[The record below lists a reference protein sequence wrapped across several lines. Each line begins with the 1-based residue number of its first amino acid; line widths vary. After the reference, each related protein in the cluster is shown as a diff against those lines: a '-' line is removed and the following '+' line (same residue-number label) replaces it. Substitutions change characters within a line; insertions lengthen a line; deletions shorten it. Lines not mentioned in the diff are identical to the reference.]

1 MPPIL
6 MWVLV
11 VVAAAVCGALGYYFG
26 GENRKRTA
34 EAKIGSAEEEAKR
47 IVNDAIKAAEQ
58 KRKETIIEAKDEAFK
73 LKADAD
79 KEIKDRRAE
88 ISRQERRMDQKEEAL
103 DKRTAAMERKEE
115 DLKKR
120 GELVEARLDELEQ
133 LKLRQTEKL
142 ETIAAMTQEDARA
155 VLLKNIDDELTHEKA
170 MKISAYQANM
180 KDECDAIARE
190 LVGQAIARCAADAT
204 SEATVSVV
212 PLPSDEMKG
221 RIIGRE
227 GRNIRALET
236 ATGCDLIIDDTP
248 EAITL
253 SSFDQ
258 TRREVAR
265 MALERLIADGRI
277 HPARIEETVDKCR
290 RELEIQM
297 KREGEKAVM
306 DLGIHSLHPDLV
318 KLIGRLKYRTS
329 YGQNVL
335 SHSLEV
341 AWLAGLMAGELG
353 VNVQLARRAGL
364 LHDIGKALDHEIE
377 GSHVQIGVDICKK
390 YRENPQIIHAIE
402 AHHGDVEPKTVLA
415 FIIMAADAISAAR
428 PGARRENM
436 ESYIKRLE
444 TLEALCNGFE
454 GVESSYAVQAGREV
468 RILVQPDKVGDDQVI
483 LLARRAGLLH
493 DIGKALDHEIEGSHV
508 QIGVAICRKYK
519 ENTQIIHAIE
529 AHHGDVE
536 PKTPLAFIIQACDAI
551 SAARPGARRENV
563 ESYVKRLEN
572 LEEISSSFEGV
583 EQAFAV
589 QAGREVRIMVKPD
602 VISDDQVIL
611 LARQIAKKIEDT
623 LDYPGQIKVNVIR
636 ESRAIE
642 YAK

>member
-1 MPPIL
+1 MSLIITVL
-6 MWVLV
+6 LVLV
-11 VVAAAVCGALGYYFG
+11 AAVCGALGFYLG

-34 EAKIGSAEEEAKR
+34 EAKIGSAEDEAKR
-47 IVNDAIKAAEQ
+47 IVNDAIKTAEA
-58 KRKETIIEAKDEAFK
+58 KRKETIVEAKDEAFK
-73 LKADAD
+73 LKSEAD

-88 ISRQERRMDQKEEAL
+88 ITRQERRMDQKEEAL
-103 DKRTAAMERKEE
+103 DKRSAAMERKEE
-115 DLKKR
+115 DLKR
-120 GELVEARLDELEQ
+120 RTETVEARLDELEQ
-133 LKLRQTEKL
+133 LKMRQTEKL
-142 ETIAAMTQEDARA
+142 ETIAAMSQEDARA
-155 VLLKNIDDELTHEKA
+155 VLLKQVDDELTHEKA

-180 KDECDAIARE
+180 KDECDNIARE

-253 SSFDQ
+253 STFDQ

-297 KREGEKAVM
+297 KREGDKAVM
-306 DLGIHSLHPDLV
+306 DLGIHGLHPDLV

-390 YRENPQIIHAIE
+390 YRENPQVIHAIE
-402 AHHGDVEPKTVLA
+402 AHHGDVEPKTTLA

-468 RILVQPDKVGDDQVI
+468 RILVQPDKV
-483 LLARRAGLLH
+483 
-493 DIGKALDHEIEGSHV
+493 
-508 QIGVAICRKYK
+508 
-519 ENTQIIHAIE
+519 
-529 AHHGDVE
+529 
-536 PKTPLAFIIQACDAI
+536 
-551 SAARPGARRENV
+551 
-563 ESYVKRLEN
+563 
-572 LEEISSSFEGV
+572 
-583 EQAFAV
+583 
-589 QAGREVRIMVKPD
+589 
-602 VISDDQVIL
+602 SDDQVIL
-611 LARQIAKKIEDT
+611 LARNVAKKIENE
-623 LDYPGQIKVNVIR
+623 LDYPGQIKVSVIR
-636 ESRAIE
+636 ESRATE

>member
-1 MPPIL
+1 MSPIIT
-6 MWVLV
+6 VLLV
-11 VVAAAVCGALGYYFG
+11 LVAAAVCGALGFYLG

-34 EAKIGSAEEEAKR
+34 EAKIGSAEDEAKR
-47 IVNDAIKAAEQ
+47 IVNDAIKTAEA
-58 KRKETIIEAKDEAFK
+58 KRKETIVEAKDEAFK
-73 LKADAD
+73 LKSEAD

-88 ISRQERRMDQKEEAL
+88 ITRQERRMDQKEEAL
-103 DKRTAAMERKEE
+103 DKRSAAMERKEE
-115 DLKKR
+115 DLKR
-120 GELVEARLDELEQ
+120 RTETVEARLDELEQ
-133 LKLRQTEKL
+133 LKMRQTEKL
-142 ETIAAMTQEDARA
+142 ETIAAMSQEDARA
-155 VLLKNIDDELTHEKA
+155 VLLKQVDDELTHEKA

-180 KDECDAIARE
+180 KDECDNIARE

-236 ATGCDLIIDDTP
+236 ATGVDLIIDDTP

-265 MALERLIADGRI
+265 MTLERLIGDGRI
-277 HPARIEETVDKCR
+277 HPARIEETVEKCR
-290 RELEIQM
+290 HDLELQM
-297 KREGEKAVM
+297 KREGERAVM
-306 DLGIHSLHPDLV
+306 ELGIHGLHPDLI

-329 YGQNVL
+329 FGQNAL
-335 SHSLEV
+335 THSMEV
-341 AWLAGLMAGELG
+341 AWLAGLLAGEMG
-353 VNVQLARRAGL
+353 VNVTLARRAGL

-377 GSHVQIGVDICKK
+377 GSHVQIGVDIC
-390 YRENPQIIHAIE
+390 
-402 AHHGDVEPKTVLA
+402 
-415 FIIMAADAISAAR
+415 
-428 PGARRENM
+428 
-436 ESYIKRLE
+436 
-444 TLEALCNGFE
+444 
-454 GVESSYAVQAGREV
+454 
-468 RILVQPDKVGDDQVI
+468 
-483 LLARRAGLLH
+483 
-493 DIGKALDHEIEGSHV
+493 
-508 QIGVAICRKYK
+508 RKYK
-519 ENTQIIHAIE
+519 ENTQVIHAIE

-636 ESRAIE
+636 ESRAVD

>member
-1 MPPIL
+1 MSPIL
-6 MWVLV
+6 TVVLV
-11 VVAAAVCGALGYYFG
+11 LVAAAVAGALGFYLG

-73 LKADAD
+73 LKSDAD

-88 ISRQERRMDQKEEAL
+88 ITRQERRIDQKEEAL
-103 DKRTAAMERKEE
+103 DKRTAQMERKEE
-115 DLKKR
+115 DLKR
-120 GELVEARLDELEQ
+120 RSETVEARLDELEQ

-142 ETIAAMTQEDARA
+142 ETIAAMSKEDARA
-155 VLLKNIDDELTHEKA
+155 VLLKQVDDELTHEKA

-180 KDECDAIARE
+180 KDECDNLARE
-190 LVGQAIARCAADAT
+190 LIGQAIARCAADAT

-227 GRNIRALET
+227 GHNIRALET

-297 KREGEKAVM
+297 KREGDKAVM
-306 DLGIHSLHPDLV
+306 ELGIHSLHPDLV

-329 YGQNVL
+329 FGQNVL

-390 YRENPQIIHAIE
+390 YRENPQVIHAIE
-402 AHHGDVEPKTVLA
+402 AHHGDVEPKTTLA

-468 RILVQPDKVGDDQVI
+468 RILVQPDKVSDDEVI
-483 LLARRAGLLH
+483 LLAR
-493 DIGKALDHEIEGSHV
+493 
-508 QIGVAICRKYK
+508 
-519 ENTQIIHAIE
+519 
-529 AHHGDVE
+529 
-536 PKTPLAFIIQACDAI
+536 
-551 SAARPGARRENV
+551 NV
-563 ESYVKRLEN
+563 
-572 LEEISSSFEGV
+572 
-583 EQAFAV
+583 
-589 QAGREVRIMVKPD
+589 
-602 VISDDQVIL
+602 
-611 LARQIAKKIEDT
+611 AKKIENE
-623 LDYPGQIKVNVIR
+623 LDYPGQIKVSVIR
-636 ESRAIE
+636 ESRATE

>member
-1 MPPIL
+1 M
-6 MWVLV
+6 
-11 VVAAAVCGALGYYFG
+11 
-26 GENRKRTA
+26 
-34 EAKIGSAEEEAKR
+34 
-47 IVNDAIKAAEQ
+47 
-58 KRKETIIEAKDEAFK
+58 
-73 LKADAD
+73 
-79 KEIKDRRAE
+79 
-88 ISRQERRMDQKEEAL
+88 
-103 DKRTAAMERKEE
+103 
-115 DLKKR
+115 
-120 GELVEARLDELEQ
+120 EARLDELEQ

-142 ETIAAMTQEDARA
+142 ETIAAMSKEDARA
-155 VLLKNIDDELTHEKA
+155 VLLKQVDDELTHEKA

-180 KDECDAIARE
+180 KDECDNLARE
-190 LVGQAIARCAADAT
+190 LIGQAIARCAADAT

-297 KREGEKAVM
+297 KREGDKAVM
-306 DLGIHSLHPDLV
+306 ELGIHSLHPDLV

-329 YGQNVL
+329 FGQNVL

-390 YRENPQIIHAIE
+390 YRENPQVIHAIE
-402 AHHGDVEPKTVLA
+402 AHHGDVEPKTTLA

-468 RILVQPDKVGDDQVI
+468 RILVQPDKVSDDEVI
-483 LLARRAGLLH
+483 LLAR
-493 DIGKALDHEIEGSHV
+493 
-508 QIGVAICRKYK
+508 
-519 ENTQIIHAIE
+519 
-529 AHHGDVE
+529 
-536 PKTPLAFIIQACDAI
+536 
-551 SAARPGARRENV
+551 NV
-563 ESYVKRLEN
+563 
-572 LEEISSSFEGV
+572 
-583 EQAFAV
+583 
-589 QAGREVRIMVKPD
+589 
-602 VISDDQVIL
+602 
-611 LARQIAKKIEDT
+611 AKKIENE
-623 LDYPGQIKVNVIR
+623 LDYPGQIKVSVIR
-636 ESRAIE
+636 ESRATE

>member
-1 MPPIL
+1 MSPIL
-6 MWVLV
+6 TVVLV
-11 VVAAAVCGALGYYFG
+11 LVAAAVAGALGFYLG

-73 LKADAD
+73 LKSDAD

-88 ISRQERRMDQKEEAL
+88 ITRQERRIDQKEEAL
-103 DKRTAAMERKEE
+103 DKRTAQMERKEE
-115 DLKKR
+115 DLKR
-120 GELVEARLDELEQ
+120 RSETVEARLDELEQ

-142 ETIAAMTQEDARA
+142 ETIAAMSKEDARA
-155 VLLKNIDDELTHEKA
+155 VLLKQVDDELTHEKA

-180 KDECDAIARE
+180 KDECDNLARE
-190 LVGQAIARCAADAT
+190 LIGQAIARCAADAT

-297 KREGEKAVM
+297 KREGDKAVM
-306 DLGIHSLHPDLV
+306 ELGIHSLHPDLV

-329 YGQNVL
+329 FGQNVL

-390 YRENPQIIHAIE
+390 YRENPQVIHAIE
-402 AHHGDVEPKTVLA
+402 AHHGDVEPKTTLA

-444 TLEALCNGFE
+444 TLEALCNAFE

-468 RILVQPDKVGDDQVI
+468 RILVQPDKV
-483 LLARRAGLLH
+483 
-493 DIGKALDHEIEGSHV
+493 
-508 QIGVAICRKYK
+508 
-519 ENTQIIHAIE
+519 
-529 AHHGDVE
+529 
-536 PKTPLAFIIQACDAI
+536 
-551 SAARPGARRENV
+551 
-563 ESYVKRLEN
+563 
-572 LEEISSSFEGV
+572 
-583 EQAFAV
+583 
-589 QAGREVRIMVKPD
+589 
-602 VISDDQVIL
+602 SDDQVIL
-611 LARQIAKKIEDT
+611 LARNVAKKIENE
-623 LDYPGQIKVNVIR
+623 LDYPGQIKVSVIR
-636 ESRAIE
+636 ESRATE

>member
-1 MPPIL
+1 MAL
-6 MWVLV
+6 DEVLLYV
-11 VVAAAVCGALGYYFG
+11 IVGCIIAAAVGAGVGYML
-26 GENRKRTA
+26 RKRIA
-34 EAKIGSAEEEAKR
+34 EARIGSAEEKARQIGEEAKKMLDNASR
-47 IVNDAIKAAEQ
+47 EAETL
-58 KRKETIIEAKDEAFK
+58 KKETIVQTREEIHKLREDVEQENKQRRDELQKYEQRLVQKENNLDWRSGNLEQRESQLDKKENQVKAQKEK
-73 LKADAD
+73 LNGLYEQQQK
-79 KEIKDRRAE
+79 KLEE
-88 ISRQERRMDQKEEAL
+88 ISQLSSDQ
-103 DKRTAAMERKEE
+103 
-115 DLKKR
+115 
-120 GELVEARLDELEQ
+120 ARDMILSRVDE
-133 LKLRQTEKL
+133 
-142 ETIAAMTQEDARA
+142 
-155 VLLKNIDDELTHEKA
+155 ELTHEKA

-180 KDECDAIARE
+180 KDECDNLARE
-190 LVGQAIARCAADAT
+190 LIGQAIARCAADAT

-236 ATGCDLIIDDTP
+236 ATGVDLIIDDTP

-297 KREGEKAVM
+297 KREGDKAVM
-306 DLGIHSLHPDLV
+306 ELGVHSLHPDLV

-329 YGQNVL
+329 FGQNVL

-390 YRENPQIIHAIE
+390 YRENPQVIHAIE
-402 AHHGDVEPKTVLA
+402 AHHGDVEPKTTLA

-468 RILVQPDKVGDDQVI
+468 RILVQPDKVGDDEVI
-483 LLARRAGLLH
+483 LLAR
-493 DIGKALDHEIEGSHV
+493 
-508 QIGVAICRKYK
+508 
-519 ENTQIIHAIE
+519 
-529 AHHGDVE
+529 
-536 PKTPLAFIIQACDAI
+536 
-551 SAARPGARRENV
+551 NV
-563 ESYVKRLEN
+563 
-572 LEEISSSFEGV
+572 
-583 EQAFAV
+583 
-589 QAGREVRIMVKPD
+589 
-602 VISDDQVIL
+602 
-611 LARQIAKKIEDT
+611 AKKIENE
-623 LDYPGQIKVNVIR
+623 LDYPGQIKVSVIR
-636 ESRAIE
+636 ESRATE

>member
-1 MPPIL
+1 MSPIL
-6 MWVLV
+6 TVVLV
-11 VVAAAVCGALGYYFG
+11 LVAATVAGALGFYLG

-73 LKADAD
+73 LKSDAD

-88 ISRQERRMDQKEEAL
+88 ITRQERRIDQKEEAL
-103 DKRTAAMERKEE
+103 DKRTAQMERKEE
-115 DLKKR
+115 DLKR
-120 GELVEARLDELEQ
+120 RSETVEARLDELEQ

-142 ETIAAMTQEDARA
+142 ETIAAMSKEDARA
-155 VLLKNIDDELTHEKA
+155 VLLKQVDDELTHEKA

-180 KDECDAIARE
+180 KDECDNLARE
-190 LVGQAIARCAADAT
+190 LIGQAIARCAADAT

-277 HPARIEETVDKCR
+277 HPARIEETGDKCR

-297 KREGEKAVM
+297 KREGDKAVM
-306 DLGIHSLHPDLV
+306 ELGIHSLHPDLV

-329 YGQNVL
+329 FGQNVL

-390 YRENPQIIHAIE
+390 YRENPQVIHAIE
-402 AHHGDVEPKTVLA
+402 AHHGDVEPKTTLA

-468 RILVQPDKVGDDQVI
+468 RILVQPDKVSDDEVI
-483 LLARRAGLLH
+483 LLAR
-493 DIGKALDHEIEGSHV
+493 
-508 QIGVAICRKYK
+508 
-519 ENTQIIHAIE
+519 
-529 AHHGDVE
+529 
-536 PKTPLAFIIQACDAI
+536 
-551 SAARPGARRENV
+551 NV
-563 ESYVKRLEN
+563 
-572 LEEISSSFEGV
+572 
-583 EQAFAV
+583 
-589 QAGREVRIMVKPD
+589 
-602 VISDDQVIL
+602 
-611 LARQIAKKIEDT
+611 AKKIENE
-623 LDYPGQIKVNVIR
+623 LDYPGQIKVSVIR
-636 ESRAIE
+636 ESRATE

>member
-1 MPPIL
+1 MSPIL
-6 MWVLV
+6 TVVLV
-11 VVAAAVCGALGYYFG
+11 LVAAAVAGALGFYLG

-73 LKADAD
+73 LKSDAD

-88 ISRQERRMDQKEEAL
+88 ITRQERRIDQKEEAL
-103 DKRTAAMERKEE
+103 DKRTAQMERKEE
-115 DLKKR
+115 DLKR
-120 GELVEARLDELEQ
+120 RSETVEARLDELEQ

-142 ETIAAMTQEDARA
+142 ETIAAMSKEDARA
-155 VLLKNIDDELTHEKA
+155 VLLKQVDDELTHEKA

-180 KDECDAIARE
+180 KDECDNLARE
-190 LVGQAIARCAADAT
+190 LIGQAIARCAADAT

-297 KREGEKAVM
+297 MREGDKAVM
-306 DLGIHSLHPDLV
+306 ELGIHSLHPDLV

-329 YGQNVL
+329 FGQNVL

-390 YRENPQIIHAIE
+390 YRENPQVIHAIE
-402 AHHGDVEPKTVLA
+402 AHHGDVEPKTTLA

-468 RILVQPDKVGDDQVI
+468 RILVQPDKVSDDEVI
-483 LLARRAGLLH
+483 LLAR
-493 DIGKALDHEIEGSHV
+493 
-508 QIGVAICRKYK
+508 
-519 ENTQIIHAIE
+519 
-529 AHHGDVE
+529 
-536 PKTPLAFIIQACDAI
+536 
-551 SAARPGARRENV
+551 NV
-563 ESYVKRLEN
+563 
-572 LEEISSSFEGV
+572 
-583 EQAFAV
+583 
-589 QAGREVRIMVKPD
+589 
-602 VISDDQVIL
+602 
-611 LARQIAKKIEDT
+611 AKKIENE
-623 LDYPGQIKVNVIR
+623 LDYPGQIKVSVIR
-636 ESRAIE
+636 ESRATE

>member
-1 MPPIL
+1 MSPIL
-6 MWVLV
+6 TVVLV
-11 VVAAAVCGALGYYFG
+11 LVAAAVAGALGFYLG

-47 IVNDAIKAAEQ
+47 IVNDAIKTAEQ

-73 LKADAD
+73 LKSDAD

-88 ISRQERRMDQKEEAL
+88 ITRQERRIDQKEEAL
-103 DKRTAAMERKEE
+103 DKRTAQMERKEE
-115 DLKKR
+115 DLKR
-120 GELVEARLDELEQ
+120 RSETVEARLDELEQ

-142 ETIAAMTQEDARA
+142 ETIAAMSKEDARA
-155 VLLKNIDDELTHEKA
+155 VLLKQVDDELTHEKA

-180 KDECDAIARE
+180 KDECDNLARE
-190 LVGQAIARCAADAT
+190 LIGQAIARCAADAT

-297 KREGEKAVM
+297 KREGDKAVM
-306 DLGIHSLHPDLV
+306 ELGIHSLHPDLV

-329 YGQNVL
+329 FGQNVL

-353 VNVQLARRAGL
+353 INVQLARRAGL

-390 YRENPQIIHAIE
+390 YRENPQVIHAIE
-402 AHHGDVEPKTVLA
+402 AHHGDVEPKTTLA

-428 PGARRENM
+428 PGARRENV
-436 ESYIKRLE
+436 ENYIKRLE

-468 RILVQPDKVGDDQVI
+468 RILVQPDKVSDDEVI
-483 LLARRAGLLH
+483 LLAR
-493 DIGKALDHEIEGSHV
+493 
-508 QIGVAICRKYK
+508 
-519 ENTQIIHAIE
+519 
-529 AHHGDVE
+529 
-536 PKTPLAFIIQACDAI
+536 
-551 SAARPGARRENV
+551 NV
-563 ESYVKRLEN
+563 
-572 LEEISSSFEGV
+572 
-583 EQAFAV
+583 
-589 QAGREVRIMVKPD
+589 
-602 VISDDQVIL
+602 
-611 LARQIAKKIEDT
+611 AKKIENE
-623 LDYPGQIKVNVIR
+623 LDYPGQIKVSVIR
-636 ESRAIE
+636 ESRATE

>member
-1 MPPIL
+1 MPPIVVVVL
-6 MWVLV
+6 VLV
-11 VVAAAVCGALGYYFG
+11 VAAIVGALCFYLG

-34 EAKIGSAEEEAKR
+34 EAKLGSAEEEAKR

-73 LKADAD
+73 LKSDAD

-88 ISRQERRMDQKEEAL
+88 VSRQERRMDQKEEAL
-103 DKRTAAMERKEE
+103 DKRTAALERKEE
-115 DLKKR
+115 ELKR
-120 GELVEARLDELEQ
+120 RSETVEARLDELEQ

-142 ETIAAMTQEDARA
+142 ETIAAMSQEDARA
-155 VLLKNIDDELTHEKA
+155 VLLKQVDDELTHEKA
-170 MKISAYQANM
+170 MRISAYQANM
-180 KDECDAIARE
+180 KDECDQIARDII
-190 LVGQAIARCAADAT
+190 GQAIARCAADAT

-277 HPARIEETVDKCR
+277 HPARIEETVEKCR

-306 DLGIHSLHPDLV
+306 ELGIHSLHPDLV

-329 YGQNVL
+329 FGQNVL
-335 SHSLEV
+335 NHSIEV

-353 VNVQLARRAGL
+353 VNVQQARRAGL

-390 YRENPQIIHAIE
+390 YRENPQIVHAVE
-402 AHHGDVEPKTVLA
+402 AHHGDVEPKTTLA

-468 RILVQPDKVGDDQVI
+468 RILVQPDKV
-483 LLARRAGLLH
+483 
-493 DIGKALDHEIEGSHV
+493 
-508 QIGVAICRKYK
+508 
-519 ENTQIIHAIE
+519 
-529 AHHGDVE
+529 
-536 PKTPLAFIIQACDAI
+536 
-551 SAARPGARRENV
+551 
-563 ESYVKRLEN
+563 
-572 LEEISSSFEGV
+572 
-583 EQAFAV
+583 
-589 QAGREVRIMVKPD
+589 
-602 VISDDQVIL
+602 SDDQVVL
-611 LARQIAKKIEDT
+611 LARNVAKKIESE
-623 LDYPGQIKVNVIR
+623 LDYPGQIRVSVIR
-636 ESRAIE
+636 ESRATE

>member
-1 MPPIL
+1 MSPIL
-6 MWVLV
+6 TVVLV
-11 VVAAAVCGALGYYFG
+11 LVAAAVAGALGFYLG

-73 LKADAD
+73 LKSDAD

-88 ISRQERRMDQKEEAL
+88 ITRQERRIDQKEEAL
-103 DKRTAAMERKEE
+103 DKRTVQMERKEE
-115 DLKKR
+115 DLKR
-120 GELVEARLDELEQ
+120 RSETVEARLDELEQ

-142 ETIAAMTQEDARA
+142 ETIAAMSKEDARA
-155 VLLKNIDDELTHEKA
+155 VLLKQVDDELTHEKA

-180 KDECDAIARE
+180 KDECDNLARE
-190 LVGQAIARCAADAT
+190 LIGQAIARCAADAT

-297 KREGEKAVM
+297 KREGDKAVM
-306 DLGIHSLHPDLV
+306 ELGIHSLHPDLV

-329 YGQNVL
+329 YGQNVP

-390 YRENPQIIHAIE
+390 YRENPQVIHAIE
-402 AHHGDVEPKTVLA
+402 AHHGDVEPKTTLA

-468 RILVQPDKVGDDQVI
+468 RILVQPDKV
-483 LLARRAGLLH
+483 
-493 DIGKALDHEIEGSHV
+493 
-508 QIGVAICRKYK
+508 
-519 ENTQIIHAIE
+519 
-529 AHHGDVE
+529 
-536 PKTPLAFIIQACDAI
+536 
-551 SAARPGARRENV
+551 
-563 ESYVKRLEN
+563 
-572 LEEISSSFEGV
+572 
-583 EQAFAV
+583 
-589 QAGREVRIMVKPD
+589 
-602 VISDDQVIL
+602 SDDQVIL
-611 LARQIAKKIEDT
+611 LARNVAKKIENE
-623 LDYPGQIKVNVIR
+623 LDYPGQIKVSVIR
-636 ESRAIE
+636 ESRATE

>member
-1 MPPIL
+1 MSPIL
-6 MWVLV
+6 TVVLV
-11 VVAAAVCGALGYYFG
+11 LVAAVAAGALGFYLG

-47 IVNDAIKAAEQ
+47 FVNDAIKAAEQ

-73 LKADAD
+73 LKSDAD

-88 ISRQERRMDQKEEAL
+88 ISRQERRIDQKEEAL
-103 DKRTAAMERKEE
+103 DKRTTQMERKEE
-115 DLKKR
+115 DLKR
-120 GELVEARLDELEQ
+120 RSETVEARLDELEQ

-142 ETIAAMTQEDARA
+142 ETIAAMSKEDARA
-155 VLLKNIDDELTHEKA
+155 VLLKQVDDELTHEKA

-180 KDECDAIARE
+180 KDECDNLARE

-297 KREGEKAVM
+297 KREGDKAIM
-306 DLGIHSLHPDLV
+306 ELGIHSLHPDLV

-329 YGQNVL
+329 FGQNVL

-390 YRENPQIIHAIE
+390 YRENPQVIHAIE
-402 AHHGDVEPKTVLA
+402 AHHGDVEPKTTLA

-468 RILVQPDKVGDDQVI
+468 RILVQPDKVSDDEVI
-483 LLARRAGLLH
+483 LLAR
-493 DIGKALDHEIEGSHV
+493 
-508 QIGVAICRKYK
+508 
-519 ENTQIIHAIE
+519 
-529 AHHGDVE
+529 
-536 PKTPLAFIIQACDAI
+536 
-551 SAARPGARRENV
+551 NV
-563 ESYVKRLEN
+563 
-572 LEEISSSFEGV
+572 
-583 EQAFAV
+583 
-589 QAGREVRIMVKPD
+589 
-602 VISDDQVIL
+602 
-611 LARQIAKKIEDT
+611 AKKIENE
-623 LDYPGQIKVNVIR
+623 LDYPGQIKVSVIR
-636 ESRAIE
+636 ESRATE

>member
-1 MPPIL
+1 MSPIL
-6 MWVLV
+6 TVVLV
-11 VVAAAVCGALGYYFG
+11 LVAAAVAGALGFYLG

-47 IVNDAIKAAEQ
+47 IVNDAIKTAEQ

-73 LKADAD
+73 LKSDAD

-88 ISRQERRMDQKEEAL
+88 ITRQERRIDQKEEAL
-103 DKRTAAMERKEE
+103 DKRTAQMERKEE
-115 DLKKR
+115 DLKR
-120 GELVEARLDELEQ
+120 RSETVEARLDELEQ

-142 ETIAAMTQEDARA
+142 ETIAAMSKEDARA
-155 VLLKNIDDELTHEKA
+155 VLLKQVDDELTHEKA

-180 KDECDAIARE
+180 KDECDNLARE
-190 LVGQAIARCAADAT
+190 LIGQAIARCAADAT

-297 KREGEKAVM
+297 KREGDKAVM
-306 DLGIHSLHPDLV
+306 ELGIHSLHPDLV

-329 YGQNVL
+329 FGQNVL

-341 AWLAGLMAGELG
+341 AWLAGLMASELG

-390 YRENPQIIHAIE
+390 YRENPQVIHAIE
-402 AHHGDVEPKTVLA
+402 AHHGDVEPKTTLA

-454 GVESSYAVQAGREV
+454 GVESSYAVKAGREV
-468 RILVQPDKVGDDQVI
+468 RILVQPDKVSDDEVI
-483 LLARRAGLLH
+483 LLAR
-493 DIGKALDHEIEGSHV
+493 
-508 QIGVAICRKYK
+508 
-519 ENTQIIHAIE
+519 
-529 AHHGDVE
+529 
-536 PKTPLAFIIQACDAI
+536 
-551 SAARPGARRENV
+551 NV
-563 ESYVKRLEN
+563 
-572 LEEISSSFEGV
+572 
-583 EQAFAV
+583 
-589 QAGREVRIMVKPD
+589 
-602 VISDDQVIL
+602 
-611 LARQIAKKIEDT
+611 AKKIENE
-623 LDYPGQIKVNVIR
+623 LDYPGQIKVSVIR
-636 ESRAIE
+636 ESRATE

>member
-1 MPPIL
+1 MLLPC
-6 MWVLV
+6 
-11 VVAAAVCGALGYYFG
+11 AGALGFYFG

-73 LKADAD
+73 LKSDAD

-88 ISRQERRMDQKEEAL
+88 ITRQERRMDQKEEAL
-103 DKRTAAMERKEE
+103 DKRTAADGAQGGGPEAPQRDCGSPPGRAGTAQAAPDRKAGNH
-115 DLKKR
+115 R
-120 GELVEARLDELEQ
+120 RHVQGGCPRRVAEAG
-133 LKLRQTEKL
+133 
-142 ETIAAMTQEDARA
+142 
-155 VLLKNIDDELTHEKA
+155 DDELTHEKA

-180 KDECDAIARE
+180 KDECDNLARE

-306 DLGIHSLHPDLV
+306 ELGIHSLHPDLV

-329 YGQNVL
+329 
-335 SHSLEV
+335 
-341 AWLAGLMAGELG
+341 
-353 VNVQLARRAGL
+353 LARM
-364 LHDIGKALDHEIE
+364 
-377 GSHVQIGVDICKK
+377 C
-390 YRENPQIIHAIE
+390 
-402 AHHGDVEPKTVLA
+402 
-415 FIIMAADAISAAR
+415 
-428 PGARRENM
+428 
-436 ESYIKRLE
+436 
-444 TLEALCNGFE
+444 
-454 GVESSYAVQAGREV
+454 
-468 RILVQPDKVGDDQVI
+468 
-483 LLARRAGLLH
+483 
-493 DIGKALDHEIEGSHV
+493 
-508 QIGVAICRKYK
+508 
-519 ENTQIIHAIE
+519 
-529 AHHGDVE
+529 
-536 PKTPLAFIIQACDAI
+536 
-551 SAARPGARRENV
+551 
-563 ESYVKRLEN
+563 
-572 LEEISSSFEGV
+572 
-583 EQAFAV
+583 
-589 QAGREVRIMVKPD
+589 
-602 VISDDQVIL
+602 
-611 LARQIAKKIEDT
+611 
-623 LDYPGQIKVNVIR
+623 
-636 ESRAIE
+636 
-642 YAK
+642 

>member
-1 MPPIL
+1 MSPIL
-6 MWVLV
+6 TVVLV
-11 VVAAAVCGALGYYFG
+11 LVAAAVAGALGFYLG

-47 IVNDAIKAAEQ
+47 IVNDAIKTAEQ

-73 LKADAD
+73 LKSDAD

-88 ISRQERRMDQKEEAL
+88 ITRQERRIDQKEEAL
-103 DKRTAAMERKEE
+103 DKRTAQMERKEE
-115 DLKKR
+115 DLKR
-120 GELVEARLDELEQ
+120 RSETVEARLDELEQ

-142 ETIAAMTQEDARA
+142 ETIAAMSKEDARA
-155 VLLKNIDDELTHEKA
+155 VLLKQVDDELTHEKA

-180 KDECDAIARE
+180 KDECDNLARE
-190 LVGQAIARCAADAT
+190 LIGQAIARCAADAT

-297 KREGEKAVM
+297 KREGDKAVM
-306 DLGIHSLHPDLV
+306 ELGIHSLHPDLV

-329 YGQNVL
+329 FGQNVL

-390 YRENPQIIHAIE
+390 YRENPQVIHAIE
-402 AHHGDVEPKTVLA
+402 AHHGDVEPKTTLA

-444 TLEALCNGFE
+444 TLEALCTGFE

-468 RILVQPDKVGDDQVI
+468 RILVQPDKVSDDEVI
-483 LLARRAGLLH
+483 LLAR
-493 DIGKALDHEIEGSHV
+493 
-508 QIGVAICRKYK
+508 
-519 ENTQIIHAIE
+519 
-529 AHHGDVE
+529 
-536 PKTPLAFIIQACDAI
+536 
-551 SAARPGARRENV
+551 NV
-563 ESYVKRLEN
+563 
-572 LEEISSSFEGV
+572 
-583 EQAFAV
+583 
-589 QAGREVRIMVKPD
+589 
-602 VISDDQVIL
+602 
-611 LARQIAKKIEDT
+611 AKKIENE
-623 LDYPGQIKVNVIR
+623 LDYPGQIKVSVIR
-636 ESRAIE
+636 ESRATE

>member
-1 MPPIL
+1 MSPIL
-6 MWVLV
+6 TVVLV
-11 VVAAAVCGALGYYFG
+11 LVAAAIAGALGFYLG

-73 LKADAD
+73 LKSDAD

-88 ISRQERRMDQKEEAL
+88 ITRQERRIDQKEEAL
-103 DKRTAAMERKEE
+103 DKRTAQMERKEE
-115 DLKKR
+115 DLKR
-120 GELVEARLDELEQ
+120 RSETVEARLDELEQ
-133 LKLRQTEKL
+133 LKLRQTEQL
-142 ETIAAMTQEDARA
+142 ETIAAMSKEDARA
-155 VLLKNIDDELTHEKA
+155 VLLKQVDDELTHEKA

-180 KDECDAIARE
+180 KDECDNLARE
-190 LVGQAIARCAADAT
+190 LIGQAIARCAADAT

-297 KREGEKAVM
+297 KREGDKAVM
-306 DLGIHSLHPDLV
+306 ELGIHSLHPDLV

-329 YGQNVL
+329 FGQNVL

-390 YRENPQIIHAIE
+390 YRENPQVIHAIE
-402 AHHGDVEPKTVLA
+402 AHHGDVEPKTTLA

-468 RILVQPDKVGDDQVI
+468 RILVQPDKVSDDEVI
-483 LLARRAGLLH
+483 LLAR
-493 DIGKALDHEIEGSHV
+493 
-508 QIGVAICRKYK
+508 
-519 ENTQIIHAIE
+519 
-529 AHHGDVE
+529 
-536 PKTPLAFIIQACDAI
+536 
-551 SAARPGARRENV
+551 NV
-563 ESYVKRLEN
+563 
-572 LEEISSSFEGV
+572 
-583 EQAFAV
+583 
-589 QAGREVRIMVKPD
+589 
-602 VISDDQVIL
+602 
-611 LARQIAKKIEDT
+611 AKKIENE
-623 LDYPGQIKVNVIR
+623 LDYPGQIKVSVIR
-636 ESRAIE
+636 ESRATE

>member
-1 MPPIL
+1 MSPIL
-6 MWVLV
+6 TVVLV
-11 VVAAAVCGALGYYFG
+11 LVAAAVAGALGFYLG

-73 LKADAD
+73 LKSDAD

-88 ISRQERRMDQKEEAL
+88 ITRQERRIDQKEEAL
-103 DKRTAAMERKEE
+103 DKRTAQMERKEE
-115 DLKKR
+115 DLKR
-120 GELVEARLDELEQ
+120 RSETVETRLDELEQ

-142 ETIAAMTQEDARA
+142 ETIAAMSKEDARA
-155 VLLKNIDDELTHEKA
+155 VLLKQVDDELTHEKA

-180 KDECDAIARE
+180 KDECDNLARE
-190 LVGQAIARCAADAT
+190 LIGQAIARCAADAT

-297 KREGEKAVM
+297 KREGDKAVM
-306 DLGIHSLHPDLV
+306 ELGIHSLHPDLV

-329 YGQNVL
+329 FGQNVL

-390 YRENPQIIHAIE
+390 YRENPQVIHAIE
-402 AHHGDVEPKTVLA
+402 AHHGDVEPKTTLA

-468 RILVQPDKVGDDQVI
+468 RILVQPDKVSDDEVI
-483 LLARRAGLLH
+483 LLAR
-493 DIGKALDHEIEGSHV
+493 
-508 QIGVAICRKYK
+508 
-519 ENTQIIHAIE
+519 
-529 AHHGDVE
+529 
-536 PKTPLAFIIQACDAI
+536 
-551 SAARPGARRENV
+551 NV
-563 ESYVKRLEN
+563 
-572 LEEISSSFEGV
+572 
-583 EQAFAV
+583 
-589 QAGREVRIMVKPD
+589 
-602 VISDDQVIL
+602 
-611 LARQIAKKIEDT
+611 AKKIENE
-623 LDYPGQIKVNVIR
+623 LDYPGQIKVSVIR
-636 ESRAIE
+636 ESRATE

>member
-1 MPPIL
+1 MET
-6 MWVLV
+6 
-11 VVAAAVCGALGYYFG
+11 ALD
-26 GENRKRTA
+26 RKT
-34 EAKIGSAEEEAKR
+34 
-47 IVNDAIKAAEQ
+47 
-58 KRKETIIEAKDEAFK
+58 
-73 LKADAD
+73 
-79 KEIKDRRAE
+79 
-88 ISRQERRMDQKEEAL
+88 EAL
-103 DKRTAAMERKEE
+103 DKRSAAMERKEE
-115 DLKKR
+115 DLKR
-120 GELVEARLDELEQ
+120 RTETVEARLDELEQ
-133 LKLRQTEKL
+133 LKIRQTEKL
-142 ETIAAMTQEDARA
+142 ETIAAMSKEDARA
-155 VLLKNIDDELTHEKA
+155 VLLKQVDDELTHEKA

-180 KDECDAIARE
+180 KDECDNLARE

-297 KREGEKAVM
+297 KREGDKAIM
-306 DLGIHSLHPDLV
+306 ELGIHSLHPDLV

-329 YGQNVL
+329 FGQNVL

-390 YRENPQIIHAIE
+390 YRENPQVIHAIE
-402 AHHGDVEPKTVLA
+402 AHHGDVEPKTTLA

-468 RILVQPDKVGDDQVI
+468 RILVQPDKVSDDEVI
-483 LLARRAGLLH
+483 LLAR
-493 DIGKALDHEIEGSHV
+493 
-508 QIGVAICRKYK
+508 
-519 ENTQIIHAIE
+519 
-529 AHHGDVE
+529 
-536 PKTPLAFIIQACDAI
+536 
-551 SAARPGARRENV
+551 NV
-563 ESYVKRLEN
+563 
-572 LEEISSSFEGV
+572 
-583 EQAFAV
+583 
-589 QAGREVRIMVKPD
+589 
-602 VISDDQVIL
+602 
-611 LARQIAKKIEDT
+611 AKKIENE
-623 LDYPGQIKVNVIR
+623 LDYPGQIKVSVIR
-636 ESRAIE
+636 ESRATE

>member
-1 MPPIL
+1 MSPIL
-6 MWVLV
+6 TVVLV
-11 VVAAAVCGALGYYFG
+11 LVAAAVAGALGFYLG

-58 KRKETIIEAKDEAFK
+58 KRKETIIEPKDEAFK
-73 LKADAD
+73 LKSDAD

-88 ISRQERRMDQKEEAL
+88 ITRQERRIDQKEEAL
-103 DKRTAAMERKEE
+103 DKRTAQMERKEE
-115 DLKKR
+115 DLKR
-120 GELVEARLDELEQ
+120 RSETVEARLDELEQ

-142 ETIAAMTQEDARA
+142 ETIAAMSKEDARA
-155 VLLKNIDDELTHEKA
+155 VLLKQVDDELTHEKA

-180 KDECDAIARE
+180 KDECDNLARE
-190 LVGQAIARCAADAT
+190 LIGQAIARCAADAT

-297 KREGEKAVM
+297 KREGDKAVM
-306 DLGIHSLHPDLV
+306 ELGIHSLHPDLV

-329 YGQNVL
+329 FGQNVL

-390 YRENPQIIHAIE
+390 YRENPQVIHAIE
-402 AHHGDVEPKTVLA
+402 AHHGDVEPKTTLA

-468 RILVQPDKVGDDQVI
+468 RILVQPDKVSDDEVI
-483 LLARRAGLLH
+483 LLAR
-493 DIGKALDHEIEGSHV
+493 
-508 QIGVAICRKYK
+508 
-519 ENTQIIHAIE
+519 
-529 AHHGDVE
+529 
-536 PKTPLAFIIQACDAI
+536 
-551 SAARPGARRENV
+551 NV
-563 ESYVKRLEN
+563 
-572 LEEISSSFEGV
+572 
-583 EQAFAV
+583 
-589 QAGREVRIMVKPD
+589 
-602 VISDDQVIL
+602 
-611 LARQIAKKIEDT
+611 AKKIENE
-623 LDYPGQIKVNVIR
+623 LDYPGQIKVSVIR
-636 ESRAIE
+636 ESRATE

>member
-1 MPPIL
+1 MSPIL
-6 MWVLV
+6 TVVLV
-11 VVAAAVCGALGYYFG
+11 LVAAAVAGALGFYLG

-73 LKADAD
+73 LKSDAD

-88 ISRQERRMDQKEEAL
+88 ITRQERRIDQKEEAL
-103 DKRTAAMERKEE
+103 DKRTAQMERKEE
-115 DLKKR
+115 DLKR
-120 GELVEARLDELEQ
+120 RSETVEARLDELEQ

-142 ETIAAMTQEDARA
+142 ETIAAMSKEDARA
-155 VLLKNIDDELTHEKA
+155 VLLKQVDDELTHEKA

-180 KDECDAIARE
+180 KDECDNLARE
-190 LVGQAIARCAADAT
+190 LIGQAIARCAADAT

-221 RIIGRE
+221 RIIGR
-227 GRNIRALET
+227 
-236 ATGCDLIIDDTP
+236 
-248 EAITL
+248 
-253 SSFDQ
+253 
-258 TRREVAR
+258 
-265 MALERLIADGRI
+265 
-277 HPARIEETVDKCR
+277 
-290 RELEIQM
+290 
-297 KREGEKAVM
+297 
-306 DLGIHSLHPDLV
+306 
-318 KLIGRLKYRTS
+318 LKYRTS
-329 YGQNVL
+329 FGQNVL

-390 YRENPQIIHAIE
+390 YRENPQVIHAIE
-402 AHHGDVEPKTVLA
+402 AHHGDVEPKTTLA

-468 RILVQPDKVGDDQVI
+468 RILVQPDKVSDDEVI
-483 LLARRAGLLH
+483 LLAR
-493 DIGKALDHEIEGSHV
+493 
-508 QIGVAICRKYK
+508 
-519 ENTQIIHAIE
+519 
-529 AHHGDVE
+529 
-536 PKTPLAFIIQACDAI
+536 
-551 SAARPGARRENV
+551 NV
-563 ESYVKRLEN
+563 
-572 LEEISSSFEGV
+572 
-583 EQAFAV
+583 
-589 QAGREVRIMVKPD
+589 
-602 VISDDQVIL
+602 
-611 LARQIAKKIEDT
+611 AKKIENE
-623 LDYPGQIKVNVIR
+623 LDYPGQIKVSVIR
-636 ESRAIE
+636 ESRATE

>member
-1 MPPIL
+1 MSPIL
-6 MWVLV
+6 TVVLV
-11 VVAAAVCGALGYYFG
+11 LVAAAVAGALGFYLG

-73 LKADAD
+73 LKSDAD

-88 ISRQERRMDQKEEAL
+88 ITRQERRIDQKEEAL
-103 DKRTAAMERKEE
+103 DKRTAQMERKEE
-115 DLKKR
+115 DLKR
-120 GELVEARLDELEQ
+120 RSETVEARLDELEQ

-142 ETIAAMTQEDARA
+142 ETIAAMSKEDARA
-155 VLLKNIDDELTHEKA
+155 VLLKQVDDELTHEKA

-180 KDECDAIARE
+180 KDECDNLARE
-190 LVGQAIARCAADAT
+190 LIGQAIARCAADAT

-297 KREGEKAVM
+297 KREGDKAVM
-306 DLGIHSLHPDLV
+306 ELGIHSLHPDLV

-329 YGQNVL
+329 FGQNVL

-377 GSHVQIGVDICKK
+377 GSHVQIGVDICRK
-390 YRENPQIIHAIE
+390 YKENKDVIHAVE
-402 AHHGDVEPKTVLA
+402 AHHNDVEPRTLVA
-415 FIIMAADAISAAR
+415 MIVQAADAISAAR
-428 PGARRENM
+428 PGARREDLEN
-436 ESYIKRLE
+436 YIKRL
-444 TLEALCNGFE
+444 
-454 GVESSYAVQAGREV
+454 Q
-468 RILVQPDKVGDDQVI
+468 K
-483 LLARRAGLLH
+483 
-493 DIGKALDHEIEGSHV
+493 
-508 QIGVAICRKYK
+508 
-519 ENTQIIHAIE
+519 
-529 AHHGDVE
+529 
-536 PKTPLAFIIQACDAI
+536 
-551 SAARPGARRENV
+551 
-563 ESYVKRLEN
+563 
-572 LEEISSSFEGV
+572 LEEISSGFAGV
-583 EQAFAV
+583 EKAYAI
-589 QAGREVRIMVKPD
+589 QAGREIRIMVKPED
-602 VISDDQVIL
+602 VNDEQMVL
-611 LARQIAKKIEDT
+611 VARDIVKKIEST
-623 LDYPGQIKVNVIR
+623 MEYPGQIKVHVIR